1 MHYSFVYFLLIFIH
15 KLAVFLDIKYNN
27 GQPQFIFLKESFYLF
42 NMYYDDFSLNV
53 YTQLSNLILAAKDKS
68 LKLSKEDCISNWNKN
83 NLHAHTILL
92 TQFSFKL
99 LQNAGQETN
108 FISDFLE
115 FLITQ

>member
-1 MHYSFVYFLLIFIH
+1 
-15 KLAVFLDIKYNN
+15 
-27 GQPQFIFLKESFYLF
+27 
-42 NMYYDDFSLNV
+42 MYKSRCKIDYRVATLSKS
-53 YTQLSNLILAAKDKS
+53 YLSNSLLDKS